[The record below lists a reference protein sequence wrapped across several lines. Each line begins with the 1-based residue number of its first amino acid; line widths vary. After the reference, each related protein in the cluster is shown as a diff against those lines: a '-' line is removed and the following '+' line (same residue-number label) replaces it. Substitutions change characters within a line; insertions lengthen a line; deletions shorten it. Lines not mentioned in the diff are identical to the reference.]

1 LVRRQSDEISVHYAG
16 GEILRMPLLALV
28 AGLLLAS
35 SAPAEDR
42 PSSKFDGDWNVTL
55 TCVNDEKSGARG
67 YKFFFIAEVKD
78 GMFLGKYGNEGDPG
92 SMNLSG
98 TIRAD
103 GSALLQARG
112 ITGNPENSSKGDA
125 RGVPYSWPLKAQFE
139 GEKGTGE
146 RVKGRRCEAEF
157 YKR

>member
-1 LVRRQSDEISVHYAG
+1 MRT
-16 GEILRMPLLALV
+16 PLPALV

-35 SAPAEDR
+35 TAFAADR
-42 PSSKFDGDWNVTL
+42 PSPKFDGDWNVTL

-67 YKFFFIAEVKD
+67 YKFFFIAEVKE
-78 GMFLGKYGNEGDPG
+78 GMLLGKYGNEGEPG
-92 SMNLSG
+92 SLNLSG
-98 TIRAD
+98 PIAED

-112 ITGNPENSSKGDA
+112 ITGNPENSSKGEA
-125 RGVPYSWPLKAQFE
+125 RGTPYSWPLKAQFD
-139 GEKGTGE
+139 GEKGTGQ